1 MELVLQ
7 WPDLCV
13 MSTVE
18 VSAVPQSVQVHC
30 NLNDK
35 KDDSL
40 KYLRH
45 VPMWRQLQYIF
56 KSISRTSRTSDKV
69 RGWKSR
75 DQWL

>member
-18 VSAVPQSVQVHC
+18 VSAAPQSVQVHC

-45 VPMWRQLQYIF
+45 APM
-56 KSISRTSRTSDKV
+56 
-69 RGWKSR
+69 
-75 DQWL
+75 